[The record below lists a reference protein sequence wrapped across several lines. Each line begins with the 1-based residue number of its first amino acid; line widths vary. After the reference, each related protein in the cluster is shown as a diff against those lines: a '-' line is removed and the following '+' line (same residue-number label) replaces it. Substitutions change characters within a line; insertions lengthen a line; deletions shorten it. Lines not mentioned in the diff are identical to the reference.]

1 MQCVLA
7 ATGALLEGRVIEL
20 DEGGPPIVLPGPVQ
34 RPHKYTGAQQ
44 VSDSLGSAPRWL
56 TAAHQAQ

>member
-1 MQCVLA
+1 MPPGSHWS
-7 ATGALLEGRVIEL
+7 TPGRHRVMEL
-20 DEGGPPIVLPGPVQ
+20 DEGGPPIVHPGPVQ

-56 TAAHQAQ
+56 IAAHQAQ